1 MKSAQLQLP
10 YNTRTRP
17 STHDSHSCH
26 MHTDSRAGPH
36 IHLQEAQMR
45 HKNKLLKL
53 ENQVAERRK
62 KMERRMKNDRA
73 KLEEAELELL
83 EKLTHAHNYSS
94 NAIETYDANDDMVA
108 MTSPP

>member
-1 MKSAQLQLP
+1 
-10 YNTRTRP
+10 
-17 STHDSHSCH
+17 
-26 MHTDSRAGPH
+26 
-36 IHLQEAQMR
+36 MR

-108 MTSPP
+108 MTSLTPKESEPRGLGKPASSRRR